1 MNKNLNGMTKHNRI
15 LNRFALMNTTL
26 FNQWITLS
34 NILYH
39 WTHTTRHK
47 EKENLTRLVLLW
59 QKRHSLT
66 DGLLLSFPLCSSS
79 LEPRI
84 KRRALRSFFQLIY
97 IYTYEVIT
105 LNEQILPFSLS
116 LSLFF
121 LLVSIRTH
129 VKTTLRYVC
138 VTYRWTNEEK

>member
-1 MNKNLNGMTKHNRI
+1 MNKNLNGMTKYNRI
-15 LNRFALMNTTL
+15 LNRFALMNTAM

-47 EKENLTRLVLLW
+47 EKEKKLNTSRIIMTITTF
-59 QKRHSLT
+59 T
-66 DGLLLSFPLCSSS
+66 DRWSTPFFSS
-79 LEPRI
+79 LFFFL
-84 KRRALRSFFQLIY
+84 RASDKAKSTSVIFSAYIY
-97 IYTYEVIT
+97 IWGYYFERT
-105 LNEQILPFSLS
+105 NSLS

-129 VKTTLRYVC
+129 VKTTPRYVC